1 MDLEDAAALSAC
13 ARVER
18 QRLEAQ
24 HERNSLVAAAR
35 WCLAMRR
42 SQSRSGAAAAS
53 MCTRKERGRERVVC
67 TLDRRARVEHYS
79 ASRGEIPCHAGRGE
93 GSASGGSLSFVRAAA
108 AASGRVGSGRQGK
121 TDCPLGVAVCPFRS
135 RKKFAFGS
143 AICQLYFFYSRLL
156 ISC

>member
-79 ASRGEIPCHAGRGE
+79 ASRGGIPCHAGRGE

-108 AASGRVGSGRQGK
+108 AASGRRQRSARQDWGAAR
-121 TDCPLGVAVCPFRS
+121 CRGVSLSFTEEVCFWLRYLS
-135 RKKFAFGS
+135 IILF
-143 AICQLYFFYSRLL
+143 LL
-156 ISC
+156 ASFD

>member
-53 MCTRKERGRERVVC
+53 MCTRKERGRERVVH
-67 TLDRRARVEHYS
+67 DAR
-79 ASRGEIPCHAGRGE
+79 
-93 GSASGGSLSFVRAAA
+93 F
-108 AASGRVGSGRQGK
+108 
-121 TDCPLGVAVCPFRS
+121 
-135 RKKFAFGS
+135 
-143 AICQLYFFYSRLL
+143 
-156 ISC
+156 

>member
-79 ASRGEIPCHAGRGE
+79 ASRGGIPCHSGRGE
-93 GSASGGSLSFVRAAA
+93 GSASGGSLSCVSRAAA
-108 AASGRVGSGRQGK
+108 AASGRLGSGRQ
-121 TDCPLGVAVCPFRS
+121 DCLALFVGGVSLSFTRYHYASLLLAPLSVN
-135 RKKFAFGS
+135 
-143 AICQLYFFYSRLL
+143 YTFFTRVF
-156 ISC
+156 